1 MEDKTLSEEQLH
13 NIKKFQKNEITEYT
27 IYARLARKTKN
38 KENKKILDKIS
49 KEELTHYHFW
59 EKYSKTKVS
68 PNRLR
73 ILFYYIVARIFGLTF
88 GIKLMERGETKAQY
102 NYNSF
107 AHIIPDAA
115 KIALDEDAHEQ
126 ELIGLINEEKLNY
139 MGSVVLGLNDAL
151 VELTGTLA
159 GLTFALQNTRII
171 ALVGL
176 ITGIAAGLSM
186 AASEYLSTKSEESAN
201 EAWKSALYTGVAYFF
216 TVIVLIVPY
225 FIFTHYLV
233 CLGVTILLA
242 ILVIYFFNYYISVA
256 KDLNFRKRFVEMLVI
271 SLGVAVISF
280 GIGLLIRQVFGIEV

>member
-1 MEDKTLSEEQLH
+1 MEDKILSVDQLQ
-13 NIKKFQKNEITEYT
+13 NIKEFQKNEITECN
-27 IYARLARKTKN
+27 IYARLAKKTRN
-38 KENKKILDKIS
+38 KENKKILKKIS
-49 KEELTHYHFW
+49 NEELAHYHFW
-59 EKYSKTKVS
+59 EKYTNTKVS
-68 PNRLR
+68 PNRLK
-73 ILFYYIVARIFGLTF
+73 ILFYYLIARIFGLTF

-102 NYNSF
+102 NYNNF
-107 AHIIPDAA
+107 QHIIPGAA
-115 KIALDEDAHEQ
+115 KIALDEDAHEK

-176 ITGIAAGLSM
+176 VTGIAAGLSM

-201 EAWKSALYTGVAYFF
+201 EAWKSALYTGIAYFF

-225 FIFTHYLV
+225 FIFAHYLV
-233 CLGVTILLA
+233 CLGITILLA

-280 GIGLLIRQVFGIEV
+280 GIGLLIRKIFGVEV

>member
-1 MEDKTLSEEQLH
+1 MEDKTLSVEQLQ
-13 NIKKFQKNEITEYT
+13 NVKKFQKNEITEHT
-27 IYARLARKTKN
+27 IYARLASKTRN
-38 KENKKILDKIS
+38 KENKKILEKIS
-49 KEELTHYHFW
+49 NEELTHYHFW
-59 EKYSKTKVS
+59 KKYTNSKVN

-73 ILFYYIVARIFGLTF
+73 ILFYYLTARIFGLTF

-102 NYNSF
+102 NYSNF
-107 AHIIPDAA
+107 QHIIPDAA
-115 KIALDEDAHEQ
+115 KIALDEDAHEK

-176 ITGIAAGLSM
+176 VTGIAAGLSM

-225 FIFTHYLV
+225 FLFVHYLV

-242 ILVIYFFNYYISVA
+242 ILVIYFFNYYLSVA

-280 GIGLLIRQVFGIEV
+280 GIGLLIRKIFGVEV